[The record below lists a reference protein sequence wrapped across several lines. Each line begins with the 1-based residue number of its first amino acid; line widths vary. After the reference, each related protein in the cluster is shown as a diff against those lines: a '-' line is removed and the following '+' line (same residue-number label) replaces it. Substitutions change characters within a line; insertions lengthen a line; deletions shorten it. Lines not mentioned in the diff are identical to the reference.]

1 MLHSTPTLSV
11 VAVLLLYYVVVVFL
25 LTYWGVSK
33 LEKNVK
39 ICSEQNVNLFGNF
52 SKFVRGVSKL
62 ASFCQ
67 ISINCSIIIT
77 IAIMGR
83 SKHTSS
89 QNYAAMGRNLAYCWR
104 GNKKPEECRGWSQSD
119 EKISMWGVDKAYEWH
134 EREDWCGCR
143 NNWTK
148 PQIVD

>member
-1 MLHSTPTLSV
+1 MVILALPELRFIDFNNDSFNNDGQISKIY
-11 VAVLLLYYVVVVFL
+11 A
-25 LTYWGVSK
+25 YWGVSK

-89 QNYAAMGRNLAYCWR
+89 QNYAAIGRNLAYYWR
-104 GNKKPEECRGWSQSD
+104 GNKKPEECRGWSQRSACGELTKHMND
-119 EKISMWGVDKAYEWH
+119 MSEKTAGTTELSH
-134 EREDWCGCR
+134 RS
-143 NNWTK
+143 
-148 PQIVD
+148 